1 MTLARFDVD
10 GEIGTITLNRPDK
23 LNALSN
29 ELASDLV
36 DALKSAATNDRVRAL
51 VITGAGRA
59 FCAGGDIETMRR
71 LLDEQDWTSIRALLE
86 AGATVATTLES
97 MPKPTIA
104 AVNGP
109 AAGGGG
115 GLALACDLRIASDAA
130 SFGLVFNRI
139 GLHPDWGGAYYLPR
153 IVGAGK
159 ALELILSGDIVDANE
174 GLRLGI
180 FNRVVPAAQLA
191 AAAREIATTLAA
203 KPPLAVTL
211 ARRAVHESF
220 SMTLKNVLDLEIENQ
235 LRCFKTE
242 DAKEGISAFLEKRR
256 AVFRGV

>member
-1 MTLARFDVD
+1 MTLVGFDVD
-10 GEIGTITLNRPDK
+10 GEIGTITLNRPEK
-23 LNALSN
+23 LNALSP
-29 ELASDLV
+29 ELASELV
-36 DALKSAATNDRVRAL
+36 DAVKNAAANDRVRAL

-71 LLDEQDWTSIRALLE
+71 LVSEQDWTSIRGLID
-86 AGATVATTLES
+86 AGATVATTLAS
-97 MPKPTIA
+97 MRKPTIA
-104 AVNGP
+104 AVNGA

-115 GLALACDLRIASDAA
+115 GLALACDLRIASDSA

-139 GLHPDWGGAYYLPR
+139 GLHPDWGGAYFLPR

-191 AAAREIATTLAA
+191 ATVREVATTLAA
-203 KPPLAVTL
+203 KPPLAVLL
-211 ARRAVHESF
+211 ARRAVQESF
-220 SMTLKNVLDLEIENQ
+220 SMTLEGVLDLEIENQ

-242 DAKEGISAFLEKRR
+242 DAREGINAFLEKRR
-256 AVFRGV
+256 AVFRGL

>member
-1 MTLARFDVD
+1 MTLVRFDVE
-10 GEIGTITLNRPDK
+10 GEIGTVTLNRPEK
-23 LNALSN
+23 LNALSP
-29 ELASDLV
+29 ELAGELV
-36 DALKSAATNDRVRAL
+36 DVLKAAATNDRVRAL

-71 LLDEQDWTSIRALLE
+71 LVDQQDWTSIRGLVA
-86 AGATVATTLES
+86 AGATVATTLAS
-97 MPKPTIA
+97 MRKPTIA
-104 AVNGP
+104 AVNGA

-130 SFGLVFNRI
+130 LFGLVFNRI
-139 GLHPDWGGAYYLPR
+139 GLHPDWGGAYFLPR

-180 FNRVVPAAQLA
+180 FNRVVPAPQLA
-191 AAAREIATTLAA
+191 ATARDVATTLAA
-203 KPPLAVTL
+203 KPPLAVML
-211 ARRAVHESF
+211 ARQAVHESF
-220 SMTLKNVLDLEIENQ
+220 SMTLKDVLELEIENQ

-242 DAKEGISAFLEKRR
+242 DAREGVNAFLEKRR

>member
-1 MTLARFDVD
+1 MTLVRFDVD
-10 GEIGTITLNRPDK
+10 GEIGTITLNRPEK

-29 ELASDLV
+29 ELVSELV
-36 DALKSAATNDRVRAL
+36 DALKSAASNDRVRAL
-51 VITGAGRA
+51 IITGAGRA
-59 FCAGGDIETMRR
+59 FCAGGDIDRMRR
-71 LLDEQDWTSIRALLE
+71 IQDEQDWTSLRALVD
-86 AGATVATTLES
+86 AGATVATALES
-97 MPKPTIA
+97 MTKPTIA

-115 GLALACDLRIASDAA
+115 GLALACDLRIASDTA

-139 GLHPDWGGAYYLPR
+139 GLHPDWGGTYFLPR
-153 IVGAGK
+153 IVGAGR
-159 ALELILSGDIVDANE
+159 ALELILSGDIVDAKE

-180 FNRVVPAAQLA
+180 FNRVVPAAELMTT
-191 AAAREIATTLAA
+191 ARAVATTLAA

-211 ARRAVHESF
+211 ARQAVHDSF
-220 SMTLKNVLDLEIENQ
+220 NMPLKDVLDLEIENQ

-242 DAKEGISAFLEKRR
+242 DAKEGITAFLEKRR

>member
-1 MTLARFDVD
+1 MTLVRFDVD
-10 GEIGTITLNRPDK
+10 GEIGTITLNRPEK
-23 LNALSN
+23 LNALSP
-29 ELASDLV
+29 ELANDLI
-36 DALKSAATNDRVRAL
+36 DALNSAATNDQVRAL

-71 LLDEQDWTSIRALLE
+71 VLDEQDWTSIRGLID
-86 AGATVATTLES
+86 AGATVATTLAS
-97 MPKPTIA
+97 MRKPTIA
-104 AVNGP
+104 AINGP

-139 GLHPDWGGAYYLPR
+139 GLHPDWGGAFFLPR

-191 AAAREIATTLAA
+191 ATARDVATTLGA
-203 KPPLAVTL
+203 KPPLAVML
-211 ARRAVHESF
+211 ARRAVHGSF
-220 SMTLKNVLDLEIENQ
+220 NMTLKGVLDLEVEHQ
-235 LRCFKTE
+235 LRCFQTG
-242 DAKEGISAFLEKRR
+242 DAREGINAFLEKRR

>member
-1 MTLARFDVD
+1 MTLVRFDID

-29 ELASDLV
+29 ELAGDLV
-36 DALKSAATNDRVRAL
+36 DALKRAAASTSVRAL
-51 VITGAGRA
+51 VVTGAGRT
-59 FCAGGDIETMRR
+59 FCAGGDIDTMRR
-71 LLDEQDWTSIRALLE
+71 HLDAQDWMSIRRLLE
-86 AGATVATTLES
+86 AGAAVASALES

-109 AAGGGG
+109 AVGAGGS
-115 GLALACDLRIASDAA
+115 LALACDLRIASDTA
-130 SFGLVFNRI
+130 SFGLVFNRL
-139 GLHPDWGGAYYLPR
+139 GLHPDWGGTYFLPR

-180 FNRVVPAAQLA
+180 FNRVVPGAELA
-191 AAAREIATTLAA
+191 ATAREVATTLGA

-211 ARRAVHESF
+211 ARRAVHESGN
-220 SMTLKNVLDLEIENQ
+220 MTLQGVLDLEIENQ
-235 LRCFKTE
+235 LCCFKTA
-242 DAKEGISAFLEKRR
+242 DAKEGVNAFLEKRR